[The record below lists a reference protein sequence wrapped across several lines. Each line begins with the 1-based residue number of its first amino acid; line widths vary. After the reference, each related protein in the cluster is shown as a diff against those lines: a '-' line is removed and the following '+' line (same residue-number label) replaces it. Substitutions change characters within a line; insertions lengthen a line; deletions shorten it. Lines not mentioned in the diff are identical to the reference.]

1 MVHRRGLG
9 RGKGRGYYNLA
20 PRDSYVHSLSARGYK
35 TGFIRAGQ
43 IANAGRDVV
52 IVKEDKK
59 RDLINI
65 RLVDDNILTYEKDEV
80 NIYAKGSTTLVK
92 ELTSKF
98 TAEQIRALK
107 LLNYDLESGIWSLQ
121 WTKKPSEIFVLET
134 QLGITTSQARKL
146 AKEYL
151 DVLDKYPSKEGLKFM
166 EYDHVFDA
174 KGSESVIR
182 NGDVV
187 AFAETKNV
195 SGETRKDLIKI
206 PEQKFDKLEKAGL
219 TEWKKGLQIDGVNL
233 SAKGKKSL
241 YGKSYTIKWQVGR
254 TYTFDKVF
262 HLGYYSTSNKTEAE
276 KQAQN
281 FKDARIRSDRG
292 QYVVFVPYGG
302 NMVDPKFKENLIKYK
317 TNYKK
322 LFG

>member
-1 MVHRRGLG
+1 
-9 RGKGRGYYNLA
+9 
-20 PRDSYVHSLSARGYK
+20 
-35 TGFIRAGQ
+35 
-43 IANAGRDVV
+43 
-52 IVKEDKK
+52 
-59 RDLINI
+59 
-65 RLVDDNILTYEKDEV
+65 
-80 NIYAKGSTTLVK
+80 
-92 ELTSKF
+92 
-98 TAEQIRALK
+98 
-107 LLNYDLESGIWSLQ
+107 
-121 WTKKPSEIFVLET
+121 
-134 QLGITTSQARKL
+134 
-146 AKEYL
+146 
-151 DVLDKYPSKEGLKFM
+151 M